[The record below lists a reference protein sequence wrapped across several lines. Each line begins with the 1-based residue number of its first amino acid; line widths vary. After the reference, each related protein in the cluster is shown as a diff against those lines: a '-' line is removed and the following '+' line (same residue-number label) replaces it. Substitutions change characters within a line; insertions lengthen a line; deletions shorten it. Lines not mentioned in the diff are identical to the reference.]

1 MVVRL
6 AVRRLLP
13 VLAVACGFVVACA
26 STQQKVSS
34 VAVADHVLASSCQ
47 QGNTQSCQQAC
58 DDGHPPSCVEAGR
71 NAELGL
77 DGYKSGITATAYY
90 RRACDLGHLDG
101 CYNAGYSLEVGLAGR
116 KDVGCAVAMYKLACD
131 SGHGRAC
138 MAAGMIHSTGSEH
151 VDQDLPAAALE
162 FQKGCA
168 LGYAPAC
175 KLVKPAVALPPPS
188 PSVAPSVSP
197 SVAPSASASMVP
209 SATPVPSA
217 SSAPPAGSSSGPPPI
232 P

>member
-13 VLAVACGFVVACA
+13 VLAVVCGLVVACA

-175 KLVKPAVALPPPS
+175 KLVKPAVALPPP
-188 PSVAPSVSP
+188 APSV
-197 SVAPSASASMVP
+197 SVAPSASASAPPSASVVP
-209 SATPVPSA
+209 SATPVPSV
-217 SSAPPAGSSSGPPPI
+217 SPAPDGPVVRAPPI